1 MIVAAVAGFV
11 PINVLGEMTSI
22 GTLFAFVVVSLAVIV
37 LRIKRPEAR
46 RPFRVPGG
54 HVIPILG
61 VLSCVYLMVSLSVM
75 TWVRFL
81 GWLDI
86 GMIIYWFYGRTH
98 SPLVN
103 QAEAA
108 ARSGI
113 GEPGELPEDA
123 RLHAALQRVLHH
135 AAGVPDDSER
145 HQRDAREMERARRG
159 PVAHRRAHQSGDCRC
174 ARLENPHRG
183 CRGDRGS
190 GTCSQ
195 GRRASDSAL
204 AIAEGRGG
212 RAIQTVRLSPWWAG
226 WRLSVV
232 LLATII
238 CVGTTGY
245 VVIEGWDVFDAFYM
259 TITTVTTVGYGE
271 IHPLSR
277 AGRVFN
283 SGVIVLG
290 VATVLYTFSFLMAR
304 LVEGDLQARWARRRR
319 ERMLDDLT
327 HHFIIC
333 GFGRIGQIVAREFSR
348 QSVPLVIIER
358 DAERMQAAIDAGYL
372 AVEADASSEEVLK
385 RVGIMRARGFI
396 AAVSTDAD
404 NVFAIL
410 TARLLRPDLF
420 IIGRAE
426 TEDAKAK
433 LVRAGADRVLS
444 PYQIGGLQLAQT
456 ALRPAVVDFVQLATS
471 SDNLDLN
478 MEQVQIGAGAAAGRT
493 FDHRGQSPPAL
504 RRGGRR
510 HPASDRRRWNST
522 RRPRRSWV
530 SGTTSWSWGRRKTCA
545 ISRRPPVMRPCH
557 DRA

>member
-1 MIVAAVAGFV
+1 LA
-11 PINVLGEMTSI
+11 LG
-22 GTLFAFVVVSLAVIV
+22 G
-37 LRIKRPEAR
+37 
-46 RPFRVPGG
+46 
-54 HVIPILG
+54 
-61 VLSCVYLMVSLSVM
+61 
-75 TWVRFL
+75 
-81 GWLDI
+81 
-86 GMIIYWFYGRTH
+86 
-98 SPLVN
+98 
-103 QAEAA
+103 Q
-108 ARSGI
+108 
-113 GEPGELPEDA
+113 
-123 RLHAALQRVLHH
+123 
-135 AAGVPDDSER
+135 
-145 HQRDAREMERARRG
+145 
-159 PVAHRRAHQSGDCRC
+159 
-174 ARLENPHRG
+174 
-183 CRGDRGS
+183 
-190 GTCSQ
+190 
-195 GRRASDSAL
+195 
-204 AIAEGRGG
+204 RGG
-212 RAIQTVRLSPWWAG
+212 RVIGAVSLSPWWAG
-226 WRLSVV
+226 WRLSVM
-232 LLATII
+232 LLATVL
-238 CVGTTGY
+238 CVGTAGY
-245 VVIEGWDVFDAFYM
+245 VVIEGWNVFDAFYM

-358 DAERMQAAIDAGYL
+358 DAERMHAAIDAGYL

-385 RVGIMRARGFI
+385 RVGIMQARGFI

-478 MEQVQIGAGAAAGRT
+478 MEQVQIAQGAALAGRSIIDANLRQRFGVIVVGIQRATGAMEFNPPPEAIMGVGDYLVVLGQAKNLRELEAAAG
-493 FDHRGQSPPAL
+493 HGVV
-504 RRGGRR
+504 
-510 HPASDRRRWNST
+510 T
-522 RRPRRSWV
+522 R
-530 SGTTSWSWGRRKTCA
+530 
-545 ISRRPPVMRPCH
+545 
-557 DRA
+557 